1 MCAGAYKGM
10 GEHALST
17 EYLPPLAEALAE
29 YGHTVYMTNR
39 IRGGGSF
46 PRHAAHAANK
56 TNAELA
62 IEFHFNSSDPQV
74 MGGEVFYW
82 GKSVTGKRFAAALS
96 ARMCSILG
104 VTDRGAKPV
113 LKPKDRGYYAFK
125 LTRMPFFIVEPC
137 FAGSNEVEAEMF
149 GEIIKSGCWMK
160 EMAKAIHDT
169 VVEVYGEEA

>member
-1 MCAGAYKGM
+1 MCAGAYEGM

-62 IEFHFNSSDPQV
+62 IEFHFNSSHPQV

-113 LKPKDRGYYAFK
+113 TTIKDRAFMAFK
-125 LTRMPFFIVEPC
+125 CSRMPFFIVEPC
-137 FAGSNEVEAEMF
+137 FAGSNKAEAETF
-149 GEIIKSGCWMK
+149 SESIESGRWMK
-160 EMAKAIHDT
+160 EMAQAIHET
-169 VVEVYGEEA
+169 VQAVYGEEA